1 MEASNAE
8 IAEIDAQLLGN
19 WVGKYPHLRLI
30 HCIVDNDDIKDA
42 FIHRNKTTRG
52 RLEIENRNHTES
64 VWSKIADKWN
74 DPQFEPVTE
83 DMTSEHSDFKADIID
98 HELVADLAPA
108 TAEKVEK
115 KWATVKNELTRII
128 ANWEKSGQG
137 DGGLDPDASFDE
149 HATQRDGSFE
159 NRTAHAMESR
169 AGFFAYHNLYL
180 LYIWILLERH
190 QLLASTLQKLDDS
203 VAARDGTGSGLPS
216 IFDLNDNAGDN
227 ISSTTSKLDSEMGAL
242 SSSIE
247 DHGIPWSSIGSSL
260 MQKLCNRASTL
271 TRRIIFLIDKFFGMA
286 MRRIPHRCTNMP
298 NAHSIRILT

>member
-42 FIHRNKTTRG
+42 FIHQNKTTRV
-52 RLEIENRNHTES
+52 RLENENRNHTES

-128 ANWEKSGQG
+128 ANW
-137 DGGLDPDASFDE
+137 
-149 HATQRDGSFE
+149 
-159 NRTAHAMESR
+159 
-169 AGFFAYHNLYL
+169 
-180 LYIWILLERH
+180 
-190 QLLASTLQKLDDS
+190 
-203 VAARDGTGSGLPS
+203 
-216 IFDLNDNAGDN
+216 
-227 ISSTTSKLDSEMGAL
+227 
-242 SSSIE
+242 
-247 DHGIPWSSIGSSL
+247 
-260 MQKLCNRASTL
+260 
-271 TRRIIFLIDKFFGMA
+271 
-286 MRRIPHRCTNMP
+286 
-298 NAHSIRILT
+298 